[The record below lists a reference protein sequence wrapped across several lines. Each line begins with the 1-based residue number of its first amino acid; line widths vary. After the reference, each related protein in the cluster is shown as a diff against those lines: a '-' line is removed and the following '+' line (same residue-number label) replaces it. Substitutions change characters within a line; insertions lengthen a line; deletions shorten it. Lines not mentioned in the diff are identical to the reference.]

1 VAIVSQGGLRRGAAN
16 SLTTLAAKVTGS
28 DSFALHYNGGIMQL
42 RFGLISADSHAAFE
56 PTTYTSRMSQHKWG
70 DRIPRVVETKENG
83 AVVDRW
89 SIYGRISDADVCN
102 CPAVMGEPFPTFPK
116 RWEEVPALAYDP
128 AQRLNALDRDGVD
141 AEVLFPNPPGGTF
154 FEYGDRDFELD
165 VVRAYHDALSEWMRT
180 SDRYLPLAII
190 PYLSDPAIIAREVE
204 RAASAGHRGV
214 NCLGEMPAPLPH
226 LTDPY
231 WYPLWDVCQSLDLPV
246 HIHGSAGVRAG
257 ASVRKWSGYTP
268 RQAHSAMTA
277 TSAVTPAQVV
287 PHLVFSGLL
296 GRFPR
301 LKIVFAEAGIGGLNY
316 VLAACDHEW
325 QTRRLWTEGLAT
337 RPSTIVREQIYVNF
351 WFEAEGIKL
360 RHDIGIDNI
369 MWESDFPHVASYY
382 PRSWQEVE
390 RVLGDVPAE
399 DRRKLL
405 YENAVRLYHIDAVV
419 AATKTAPDGL
429 PCS

>member
-1 VAIVSQGGLRRGAAN
+1 
-16 SLTTLAAKVTGS
+16 
-28 DSFALHYNGGIMQL
+28 MQL

-116 RWEEVPALAYDP
+116 RWEEVPPLAYDP

-190 PYLSDPAIIAREVE
+190 PYLSDPAIIAREVA

-337 RPSTIVREQIYVNF
+337 RPSTIVRQQIYVNF

-405 YENAVRLYHIDAVV
+405 YENAIRLYHIDAVV
-419 AATKTAPDGL
+419 AATKTAPDEL

>member
-1 VAIVSQGGLRRGAAN
+1 
-16 SLTTLAAKVTGS
+16 
-28 DSFALHYNGGIMQL
+28 MQL

-190 PYLSDPAIIAREVE
+190 PYLSDPAIITREVE

>member
-1 VAIVSQGGLRRGAAN
+1 
-16 SLTTLAAKVTGS
+16 
-28 DSFALHYNGGIMQL
+28 MQL

>member
-1 VAIVSQGGLRRGAAN
+1 
-16 SLTTLAAKVTGS
+16 
-28 DSFALHYNGGIMQL
+28 MQL

-56 PTTYTSRMSQHKWG
+56 PTTYPSRMSQHKWG